1 MSPDCPV
8 ETVGTGQTAAAA
20 AAHGHIFTQGFGG
33 DPGLGERD
41 DGVDVRQERLM
52 SSDQGGEPPLP
63 QEEADPGPSTGGK
76 DEAAL
81 GTEEGSGGMV
91 S

>member
-1 MSPDCPV
+1 V
-8 ETVGTGQTAAAA
+8 WA
-20 AAHGHIFTQGFGG
+20 
-33 DPGLGERD
+33 ERDD

-52 SSDQGGEPPLP
+52 SSDQGGVPPP
-63 QEEADPGPSTGGK
+63 QEEADPGPSAGAK